1 MKSVILLSIFCG
13 LVACAPKQDDS
24 RTAKPTGGGK
34 TDGPQKPAG
43 TLKNTTDYKVCGD
56 APSTLTTP
64 EGRWEMTESADNF
77 YFKITLNF
85 SNGKLTLRQDCYHA
99 AHRLISQ
106 VTVPASYGQ
115 GIIKVLDDASD
126 VQKAVD
132 KQGTFECKVSLAQGT
147 SNYGFAGHCLELRFF
162 QGRPYLKFVPQ

>member
-1 MKSVILLSIFCG
+1 MKYFILLSIFCS
-13 LVACAPKQDDS
+13 LMACAPKENSS
-24 RTAKPTGGGK
+24 RTAKSGGDRNAGG
-34 TDGPQKPAG
+34 TQKPAKD
-43 TLKNTTDYKVCGD
+43 LKNTTDYKMCGD
-56 APSTLTTP
+56 GPTTLTTP

-106 VTVPASYGQ
+106 VTVPASYSQ

-147 SNYGFAGHCLELRFF
+147 SNYGFTGHCLELKFF